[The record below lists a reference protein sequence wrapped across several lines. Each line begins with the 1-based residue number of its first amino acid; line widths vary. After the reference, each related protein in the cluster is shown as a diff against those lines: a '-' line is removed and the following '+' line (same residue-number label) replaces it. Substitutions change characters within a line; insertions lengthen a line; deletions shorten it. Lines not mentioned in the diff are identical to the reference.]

1 MSLTPFGERV
11 RNGPVVVADG
21 AMGSILMEHGLEPG
35 GCPEAMNM
43 TRPELLETIA
53 GIYVDAGAE
62 LVHTN
67 TFGGSP
73 LKLASYELDDR
84 TEEINRG
91 AAEAARRGVGDRAY
105 VSGSVGP
112 SGKLLEPY
120 GDAPRVE
127 VRRSF
132 RRQVEALI
140 EAGVDALTIETMIDH
155 NEAALAIEAARA
167 VSMDIPIMATM
178 TFDTTPRGFYTI
190 MGTDVQG
197 AASGLLT
204 AGADVV
210 GSNCGH
216 GSEVMVEI
224 ARAFREV
231 TDAPLLIQPNAGAP
245 QVVDGAIVYPESPEF
260 MARRARE
267 LFGLGVNVVGG
278 CCGTTPEHIRAIK
291 SAMTED

>member
-1 MSLTPFGERV
+1 MSLTPFGQRV

-73 LKLASYELDDR
+73 LKLASYELDDT
-84 TEEINRG
+84 TEEINRS

-120 GDAPRVE
+120 GDTPHVE

-291 SAMTED
+291 GAMTED